1 MKPIIKYPRTQHLLG
16 SQLQKGDED
25 LRIASPTEL
34 KGRFL
39 VVEEKLDGANSAIS
53 FDDDG
58 AMILQSRGHVLAGG
72 PRERQ
77 FDLFKRWANA
87 HRDALWNV
95 IGNQYVV
102 YGEWL
107 YARHTIRYDRLPH
120 YFLEFDVLDRDADGF
135 LSTERRRKLLAKAP
149 FVSVPVLSQGPRDH
163 LDSLIGPSPFSSTDT
178 MEGLYIKW
186 EEDGF
191 VRGRYKYVRTSFTQ
205 AVDEEGIHWLERPL
219 EPNLLSSGVD
229 IFTDLAESWRSS

>member
-1 MKPIIKYPRTQHLLG
+1 MKPILKYPRTQHLLG
-16 SQLQKGDED
+16 SRQQRGDED
-25 LRIASPTEL
+25 LAIVSPADL
-34 KGRFL
+34 KGCFL

-58 AMILQSRGHVLAGG
+58 VLVLQSRGHVLSGG

-87 HRDALWNV
+87 HRDALSRV
-95 IGNQYVV
+95 LGTRYIL

-120 YFLEFDVLDRDADGF
+120 YFLEFDVFDRDMDEF
-135 LSTERRRKLLAKAP
+135 LSTERRHTLLSSTP
-149 FVSVPVLSQGPRDH
+149 VISVPVLGQGLLSRFED
-163 LDSLIGPSPFSSTDT
+163 LIGRSTCSSTEI

-186 EEDGF
+186 EEDGC
-191 VRGRYKYVRTSFTQ
+191 VRGRYKYVRDSFTQ
-205 AVDEEGIHWLERPL
+205 AVEQEGVHWLDRPL
-219 EPNLLSSGVD
+219 EPNLLRDGID
-229 IFTDLAESWRSS
+229 IFGDFEQSGRSI